1 MHDASDLGKNT
12 RMDVAQILGDKR
24 EQILAMAR
32 QYGVSNVRV
41 FGSVAR
47 GEAREDSDVDLLVD
61 VAPGVDIGF
70 LGLWVDLEELLA
82 RPVDLVTERSL
93 RERMREKILREAI
106 AL

>member
-1 MHDASDLGKNT
+1 
-12 RMDVAQILGDKR
+12 MDIAETLGDKR
-24 EQILAMAR
+24 EQILELAR

-47 GEAREDSDVDLLVD
+47 EEARADSDVDLLVD

>member
-1 MHDASDLGKNT
+1 MGENT
-12 RMDVAQILGDKR
+12 RVDVAEILGDKR
-24 EQILAMAR
+24 EQILDLAR

-61 VAPGVDIGF
+61 VAPDVDIGF

>member
-1 MHDASDLGKNT
+1 MGIAE
-12 RMDVAQILGDKR
+12 ILGDKR
-24 EQILAMAR
+24 EQILALAR
-32 QYGVSNVRV
+32 RHGASNVRV

-47 GEAREDSDVDLLVD
+47 GDARADSDVDFLIDVGPEVD
-61 VAPGVDIGF
+61 MGF

-93 RERMREKILREAI
+93 RDRVRERVLREAV

>member
-1 MHDASDLGKNT
+1 MGIAELLRDN
-12 RMDVAQILGDKR
+12 R
-24 EQILAMAR
+24 EQILALAR
-32 QYGVSNVRV
+32 RHGVSNVRV

-47 GEAREDSDVDLLVD
+47 GDAREDSDVDLLVD
-61 VAPGVDIGF
+61 VELDVDIEF

-93 RERMREKILREAI
+93 RPRMREKVLREAV

>member
-1 MHDASDLGKNT
+1 MG
-12 RMDVAQILGDKR
+12 MDVTEILGDKR
-24 EQILAMAR
+24 EQILDLAR

-61 VAPGVDIGF
+61 VAPDVDIGF